1 MLIYYVEVSFN
12 FHLTFLEVNV
22 IKMSTVQEKLF
33 FFSVSGYFLLAP
45 DNMNLFPF
53 PLKVRVIQSQ
63 LYY

>member
-1 MLIYYVEVSFN
+1 MLIYYLEVSFN
-12 FHLTFLEVNV
+12 FHLTLLEVNV

-33 FFSVSGYFLLAP
+33 FFSVSGYFLLAL
-45 DNMNLFPF
+45 DNMNFSF